1 MTRKK
6 TKGWWNC
13 KKKIANLK
21 FIPYKINS
29 NQKNGVPNFKD
40 KKKWKRGEIK
50 KIYNFINDSK

>member
-6 TKGWWNC
+6 PKDDEIV
-13 KKKIANLK
+13 KKIANLK

-29 NQKNGVPNFKD
+29 NQKNGVPNLKD

-50 KIYNFINDSK
+50 KK